1 MITPWDNLRFMVPS
15 RNGEKDYLVDLAEYG
30 GNGSCNCSHFK
41 FRLESKVKLGV
52 KRQLRC
58 KHIVAARDYLTSA
71 LIERMSDAEEKTTKP
86 NKQQAED
93 RVERIPEAAGQVS

>member
-15 RNGEKDYLVDLAEYG
+15 RNGEKDYLVDLAEYD

-52 KRQLRC
+52 KRHMRC
-58 KHIVAARDYLTSA
+58 KHIVAARDYLASA
-71 LIERMSDAEEKTTKP
+71 LIERMSDAEEKTEP
-86 NKQQAED
+86 NKQEEAG
-93 RVERIPEAAGQVS
+93 RVERIPETATGIS